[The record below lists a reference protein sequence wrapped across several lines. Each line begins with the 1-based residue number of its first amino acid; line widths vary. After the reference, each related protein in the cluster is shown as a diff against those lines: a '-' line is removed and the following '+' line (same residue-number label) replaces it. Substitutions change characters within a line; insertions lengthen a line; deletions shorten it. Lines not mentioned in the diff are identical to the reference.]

1 VGPATILSYLADLAA
16 SATPPGTAAPLDV
29 SHTAEDAVWLETTV
43 AMPLAAGG
51 RLSAPAAVDAT
62 PELRRLAALDALQ
75 PAERALRIGWV
86 VAAGT
91 VRVDGRPTT
100 CCLPLVSQAVRLVP
114 VSRTILGLEPLGPP
128 ELTPAVSDGEQAA
141 RLEAHADYGG
151 GRLDPAGVF
160 EDPRAVLPQLTGLR
174 AWIGTVVEAAG
185 LGPIARILPPSESP
199 ILHRHGPDLVACVGA
214 LVYVDHD
221 PLRPGLASSLRAWA
235 AEPHLDATAFA
246 AVYADAPA
254 GADRARDT
262 AGDAGGKPVVSPLR
276 LGEAQTEALRRARHE
291 PVTVVTGPPGS
302 GKSQAVA
309 AIAVDAVAHG
319 RSVLV
324 ATRSGHAAG
333 VVAGLLTR
341 QPGPDPVRFGG
352 TDHDDL
358 VARVAE
364 AGAGRDEIDA
374 AHDELRAA
382 LERRRLVEDGITEA
396 LALERRAEQADH
408 WDGLVARLSALAPAA
423 FDPACP
429 SPLLR
434 ELTEL
439 SERAG
444 RVVTGSGPAAWWA
457 RRRRARS
464 ARRLAA
470 DLGSPP
476 GTLLVDLCTALECA
490 GDRRARAELEALG
503 GTLLGPRWDLLIAA
517 DSEVRAAAGRL
528 VAALGASEQR
538 RQWGRRAAGDLGAAL
553 RAGRRQRR
561 QLLGR
566 IDGRALVATLPLWV
580 GTLRDIEDLLPDT
593 PALFDLVVLDEASQI
608 DQAAAAGAL
617 LRGRRA
623 VVVGDTR
630 QLRHVSFVGDDDL
643 VRAQRDHAVGQWAA
657 RLDVR
662 RTSVLDLAAGRAATT
677 ALDEHHRSVPH
688 LVDFPAR
695 AFYGGR
701 VLVATR
707 HPANEATDV
716 IDVVR
721 PDAGE
726 DEVTAALAAVARLAA
741 AGRRDIAVVSPF
753 REPADAAQRALL
765 AAYEVDEIERLGL
778 RVGTVHAFQGAEA
791 DHVVLAL
798 GLAPDD
804 PPGRRRFV
812 EDPHLFNVMVTR
824 ARRSL
829 VIVTS
834 LPTPTGPP
842 DGLVER
848 YLVHADRPPAPPADG
863 PCPTAWGDALALEL
877 REAGLVVRTGYP
889 VGRWTVDLC
898 IGEGAGTVGVE
909 TAVHSHGAAAHL
921 ARRRALAAAGWRLLD
936 GWPTRWDHDPTR
948 AAVELATAVPDDR
961 PVAAD

>member
-1 VGPATILSYLADLAA
+1 
-16 SATPPGTAAPLDV
+16 
-29 SHTAEDAVWLETTV
+29 
-43 AMPLAAGG
+43 
-51 RLSAPAAVDAT
+51 
-62 PELRRLAALDALQ
+62 
-75 PAERALRIGWV
+75 
-86 VAAGT
+86 
-91 VRVDGRPTT
+91 
-100 CCLPLVSQAVRLVP
+100 
-114 VSRTILGLEPLGPP
+114 
-128 ELTPAVSDGEQAA
+128 
-141 RLEAHADYGG
+141 
-151 GRLDPAGVF
+151 
-160 EDPRAVLPQLTGLR
+160 
-174 AWIGTVVEAAG
+174 
-185 LGPIARILPPSESP
+185 GPIARILPPTESP
-199 ILHRHGPDLVACVGA
+199 LDHRQGPDLVACVGA

-221 PLRPGLASSLRAWA
+221 PLRPSLASSLRAWA
-235 AEPHLDATAFA
+235 AEAHLDATAFA
-246 AVYADAPA
+246 AVYADATA
-254 GADRARDT
+254 AADH
-262 AGDAGGKPVVSPLR
+262 AGDIGGEPVVSPLR
-276 LGEAQTEALRRARHE
+276 LGEAQIEALRRARHE
-291 PVTVVTGPPGS
+291 PVTVITGPPGS

-309 AIAVDAVAHG
+309 AIAVDTVAHG

-333 VVAGLLTR
+333 VVAGLLAR

-358 VARVAE
+358 VARVGE
-364 AGAGRDEIDA
+364 TGTGRDEIAA
-374 AHDELRAA
+374 AHDDLRAA
-382 LERRRLVEDGITEA
+382 LDRQRLVEDGISEA

-408 WDGLVARLSALAPAA
+408 WDGLVDRLSSLAPAA

-444 RVVTGSGPAAWWA
+444 RVATGSGPGAWWA
-457 RRRRARS
+457 RRRRTRS

-490 GDRRARAELEALG
+490 GDRRARAQLEARG
-503 GTLLGPRWDLLIAA
+503 GTLLGPHWDLLAGA
-517 DSEVRAAAGRL
+517 DGQVRAAAGRL

-566 IDGRALVATLPLWV
+566 IDGPALVAALPLWV
-580 GTLRDIEDLLPDT
+580 GTLREIEDLLPDT
-593 PALFDLVVLDEASQI
+593 PGLFDLVVLDEASQI

-623 VVVGDTR
+623 VVVGDPR

-643 VRAQRDHAVGQWAA
+643 VRAQREHDVGPWAA

-701 VLVATR
+701 VQVATR

-721 PDAGE
+721 PAAGE
-726 DEVTAALAAVARLAA
+726 DEVAAALAAVARLAA
-741 AGRRDIAVVSPF
+741 AGRRDIAVISPF
-753 REPADAAQRALL
+753 REPADAAQQALL

-834 LPTPTGPP
+834 LPTPAGPP

-848 YLVHADRPPAPPADG
+848 YLVHADRPPSPPADG

-889 VGRWTVDLC
+889 VGRWAVDLC

-909 TAVHSHGAAAHL
+909 TAVHSHGAAAHV
-921 ARRRALAAAGWRLLD
+921 ARRRALAAAGWRLVD

-948 AAVELATAVPDDR
+948 AAVELATTVPDER